1 MAENNKL
8 VKSLAL
14 VLALAG
20 RLAVAAAPFL
30 VAQQAGPDGAKPAR
44 LPNTR
49 LAVNSR
55 RVLASRPL
63 AMYYYA
69 GDTRG
74 LESIQ
79 SHASEMTLAA
89 PQCYWVEKDGVV
101 RGELPPRLAEIA
113 QRARLPLMPLIY
125 NKGFDRESVTRLLR
139 NPRAQRR
146 AVSYMGYLA
155 ASNNYAGFQIDL
167 ENIDPADQN
176 HFSHFVRLAAARLHR
191 DGRLLS
197 VAVVPRFS
205 DARPGDGRTGEPS
218 TGEWSAAF
226 DYRALGRTADF
237 LTLMT
242 YDHSGRASPAGPV
255 AGYEWVKT
263 ALDYAVARVPREKL
277 LLGIPLYGREWL
289 NTSDGTTTRSTT
301 SQDVRAL
308 LSRPDVQAQW
318 DERWRSPWLEIRE
331 AGTVRTVW
339 YEDSRSWSEKLG
351 LISEYRLRGFA
362 AWRIGFEGPEYW
374 VLSEVE
380 SAGASKTA
388 KTSER
393 PAESRKS
400 KGGANSAQPTKEG
413 PTSATS
419 Q

>member
-1 MAENNKL
+1 MAENNKH
-8 VKSLAL
+8 VNCLAL

-20 RLAVAAAPFL
+20 VLAITDAPFL
-30 VAQQAGPDGAKPAR
+30 MAQQAGSSAARPAHPPSAR
-44 LPNTR
+44 P
-49 LAVNSR
+49 AANSR

-63 AMYYYA
+63 AMYYYT

-79 SHASEMTLAA
+79 SHATEMTLVA
-89 PQCYWVEKDGVV
+89 PQSYWVEKDGVV
-101 RGELPPRLAEIA
+101 RGELPSRLVEIA
-113 QRARLPLMPLIY
+113 HRARLPLMPLVY
-125 NKGFDRESVTRLLR
+125 NKGFDRESVTHLLR

-155 ASNNYAGFQIDL
+155 ARNNYVGFQIDF
-167 ENIDPADQN
+167 ENIDLADRI
-176 HFSHFVRLAAARLHR
+176 HFLHFVRLAAARLHR

-205 DARPGDGRTGEPS
+205 DALPGDGRTGEPS

-226 DYRALGRTADF
+226 DYRALGRAADF

-242 YDHSGRASPAGPV
+242 YDHSGRTGPAGPI
-255 AGYEWVKT
+255 AGYEWVKK

-289 NTSDGTTTRSTT
+289 DAGDGTTSRSMT
-301 SQDVRAL
+301 SQDVRDL

-318 DERWRSPWLEIRE
+318 DERWRSPWFEIRD
-331 AGTVRTVW
+331 ANTVRTVW
-339 YEDSRSWSEKLG
+339 YEDSRSWSEKLR
-351 LISEYRLRGFA
+351 LVKDYRLRGFA
-362 AWRIGFEGPEYW
+362 AWRVGFEGPEYW
-374 VLSEVE
+374 ALSEVK

-388 KTSER
+388 GTQER
-393 PAESRKS
+393 SSDRRKS
-400 KGGANSAQPTKEG
+400 NGGANSSRPTKEG
-413 PTSATS
+413 PTAATS